1 MRIPFPL
8 GLEEDYTLSPK
19 GAGYH
24 FVPRTGRSISHRRG
38 IIHYQHTVRIIGI
51 TILSNALLP

>member
-24 FVPRTGRSISHRRG
+24 FVPRTTRSIAYLLYNFLFVHY
-38 IIHYQHTVRIIGI
+38 IID
-51 TILSNALLP
+51 